1 MKQPYSRTQPEKQAP
16 VIVCGCFISHSAV
29 KIQPFSPIFPSAE
42 STVKAF
48 CGLFLWNFKEK
59 TSTVFY
65 DTAPNNRGGTP
76 FAAAPPLFHDN
87 MRGPLRSGT
96 ALFWGKQKHHTAYFP
111 NIFENGDSLSAA
123 SPPVESL
130 GRGRGGVW
138 GGGGEAL
145 LQKGSPPPPQSSF
158 HPPTAPYN

>member
-1 MKQPYSRTQPEKQAP
+1 MEMKQPYSRTQPEKQAP

-42 STVKAF
+42 STVKTF

-65 DTAPNNRGGTP
+65 DTAPNKRGGTP
-76 FAAAPPLFHDN
+76 FAAAPPPFYDN

-96 ALFWGKQKHHTAYFP
+96 ASSGESRSTIRPIP
-111 NIFENGDSLSAA
+111 NIFENGDSLRAA

-130 GRGRGGVW
+130 GRGRGGVL
-138 GGGGEAL
+138 GGGGEAF
-145 LQKGSPPPPQSSF
+145 LQKGSPPPPQF
-158 HPPTAPYN
+158 LYHA